1 MYDIAARHKFFPKN
15 IYCPRLILFP
25 DHKLLPERG
34 NFFSKLS
41 QLAFLATTL
50 VPVGN
55 IFRIPPIRLN
65 RTKSFYD
72 PLFAFQKNFSSL
84 SFYIQGLR
92 PVVTTLTTRPNFFIS
107 KSFPEKI
114 RDRSLIFFWAPRRR
128 SNHAPCLILDSPK
141 SKYLRIYALKQT
153 KTAIFLTT
161 WAKIAVFAPCRTSPN
176 SILTTKKTPYSS
188 L

>member
-1 MYDIAARHKFFPKN
+1 
-15 IYCPRLILFP
+15 
-25 DHKLLPERG
+25 LLPERG

-41 QLAFLATTL
+41 QLAFLATNF

-92 PVVTTLTTRPNFFIS
+92 PVVTTLTTRPNFFI
-107 KSFPEKI
+107 FKI
-114 RDRSLIFFWAPRRR
+114 FSRKNQGPLV
-128 SNHAPCLILDSPK
+128 N
-141 SKYLRIYALKQT
+141 
-153 KTAIFLTT
+153 IFLG
-161 WAKIAVFAPCRTSPN
+161 APSKVKPRAVFDTRQSQKQIFANLR
-176 SILTTKKTPYSS
+176 LKTNKNCDFFNHVGENRSFCPAED
-188 L
+188 LAQLDPA